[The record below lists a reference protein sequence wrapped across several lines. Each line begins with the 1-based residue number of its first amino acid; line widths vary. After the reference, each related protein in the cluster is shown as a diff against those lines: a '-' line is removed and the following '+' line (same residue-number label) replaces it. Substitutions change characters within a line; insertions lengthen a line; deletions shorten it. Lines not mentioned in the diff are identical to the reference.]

1 MFLPKFSEEEMEGK
15 KGNHLPK
22 VTWPVGSRAGVGTQ
36 AIRPQSL
43 TRNTVLLPG
52 VQAKGQKKE
61 V

>member
-1 MFLPKFSEEEMEGK
+1 MEGK